1 MRNHFL
7 NYTAVGIFVCAMIV
21 ALVVAITL
29 VTGRTGPSDPYV
41 VMLDNVMDIKYGT
54 VVRYEGFQ
62 VGQVDHIE
70 PDYKD
75 GKYRFKVKVGVVS
88 GWKFPA
94 DSVASI
100 AASSFLA
107 AKTLDVHGGQSKDV
121 IPVGGE
127 IKGSGPSDMFA
138 LMASLAGQVSS
149 LLENGVTPLITQ
161 LQGSLKQLT
170 QTTDT
175 QINAVGTGVQGLIRN
190 ANGKLDV
197 ITEQVKGVTDDMRD
211 NLAQVRKMLADGNVE
226 AVKRILG
233 NLDRASKNADQ
244 TIAELNALATEVN
257 GVAKDVHVMI
267 NDNRKNVDKSVSD
280 LEYILR
286 AVAQNIDA
294 ITNNL
299 EGSTRNMNEFS
310 RLIRQNPGL
319 LLSGGNPKNDEGLS
333 PSTGKPTTTP

>member
-1 MRNHFL
+1 MRNHFI
-7 NYTAVGIFVCAMIV
+7 NYTAVGAFVCAMIV

-29 VTGRTGPSDPYV
+29 VTGRTGPTDPYV
-41 VMLDNVMDIKYGT
+41 VMLDNVTDIKYGT

-62 VGQVDHIE
+62 VGQVDRIE

-75 GKYRFKVKVGVVS
+75 GKYRFKVNVGVES
-88 GWKFPA
+88 GWKFPK

-107 AKTLDVHGGQSKDV
+107 AKTLDIHGGVSKDL
-121 IPVGGE
+121 IAVGGE

-138 LMASLAGQVSS
+138 LMASLAGQVST
-149 LLENGVTPLITQ
+149 LLENGVTPLISQ

-175 QINAVGTGVQGLIRN
+175 QINAVGNGVQGLIRN
-190 ANGKLDV
+190 ANGKLDMLS
-197 ITEQVKGVTDDMRD
+197 ERVKGLTEDMAD
-211 NLAQVRKMLADGNVE
+211 NLAQVRKLLADGNIE
-226 AVKRILG
+226 AVKRILD
-233 NLDRASKNADQ
+233 NLDHASKDADE
-244 TIAELNALATEVN
+244 TIAELNALAKEVN
-257 GVAKDVHVMI
+257 GVAVDVHKIVT
-267 NDNRKNVDKSVSD
+267 DNSKNVDKSVAN

-286 AVAQNIDA
+286 SIAQNIDA

-319 LLSGGNPKNDEGLS
+319 LLSGANPKADEGLT
-333 PSTGKPTTTP
+333 PSKTTTP